1 MTKYLSKAVD
11 IGREGIVHLVVYL
24 GLSAF
29 LSWVGVENLWL
40 RWLAIGLNQVALYFL
55 MWLYSEKR

>member
-40 RWLAIGLNQVALYFL
+40 RWLGSV
-55 MWLYSEKR
+55 